1 MGMSG
6 RPLYSGVLRTVQAQ
20 TTKAMSKKEILVIDD
35 EQMILDMLD
44 QILSSAGFEVQTAL
58 GGKKA
63 LEIFTD
69 HPVQLVLTDIKMPG
83 IDGYH
88 LLREIKR
95 QAPETRIVLM
105 SGYSNDLSIREAIE
119 LGADEFVV
127 KPFKGSE
134 ILQVLE
140 SAME

>member
-1 MGMSG
+1 
-6 RPLYSGVLRTVQAQ
+6 
-20 TTKAMSKKEILVIDD
+20 MSKKEILVIDD

-44 QILSSAGFEVQTAL
+44 QILSAAGYDVHLAL

-63 LEIFTD
+63 LEVFAE
-69 HPVQLVLTDIKMPG
+69 HPVELVLTDIKMPG
-83 IDGYH
+83 VDGYH
-88 LLREIKR
+88 LLREIKGKN
-95 QAPETRIVLM
+95 PETRIVLM

-134 ILQVLE
+134 ILQVLN
-140 SAME
+140 SALE

>member
-1 MGMSG
+1 
-6 RPLYSGVLRTVQAQ
+6 
-20 TTKAMSKKEILVIDD
+20 MSKKEILIIDD

-44 QILSSAGFEVQTAL
+44 QILSAAGYDVQTAL

-63 LEIFTD
+63 LEIFAA
-69 HPVQLVLTDIKMPG
+69 HPVGLVLTDIKMPG

-88 LLREIKR
+88 LLREIKG
-95 QAPETRIVLM
+95 QKPDTRIVLM

>member
-1 MGMSG
+1 MS
-6 RPLYSGVLRTVQAQ
+6 A
-20 TTKAMSKKEILVIDD
+20 KEILVIDD

-44 QILSSAGFEVQTAL
+44 QILSSAGYEVHTAR
-58 GGKKA
+58 GGKEA
-63 LEIFTD
+63 LELFAQRPIK
-69 HPVQLVLTDIKMPG
+69 LVLTDIKMPG

-88 LLREIKR
+88 ILRELKG
-95 QAPETRIVLM
+95 QDPDTRIVLM